1 METSP
6 NILTRSPK
14 PIKGAGL
21 TNPGIVVL
29 QFLLILV
36 VETAEY
42 SISKV
47 GLVTG
52 IAIWVA
58 IFGGIYLGRS
68 GTSFAS
74 AVNPPIAFFLAT
86 IIIVGTVGGSGLH
99 LTKFGLDMVIALGGG
114 APYLAMGTIA
124 AWGWHFYS
132 IRTLN
137 SGIGIDRSSNEAN
150 EPNEPNEA
158 KVVEGEGAIDQVISP
173 QP

>member
-1 METSP
+1 M
-6 NILTRSPK
+6 TRSPK

-29 QFLLILV
+29 QFLLILM

-47 GLVTG
+47 GLLTG

-58 IFGGIYLGRS
+58 VFGGIYLGRS

-74 AVNPPIAFFLAT
+74 AVNPPIAFFLST
-86 IIIVGTVGGSGLH
+86 IIIVGTAGGLGMH

-124 AWGWHFYS
+124 AWGWHFYAS
-132 IRTLN
+132 RTLN
-137 SGIGIDRSSNEAN
+137 SGTGIDRSVNDVSER
-150 EPNEPNEA
+150 
-158 KVVEGEGAIDQVISP
+158 EGESAIGEIISP

>member
-1 METSP
+1 MGMTTPSSV
-6 NILTRSPK
+6 LAATPK

-29 QFLLILV
+29 QFLLILL
-36 VETAEY
+36 VETIEY
-42 SISKV
+42 WASKV
-47 GLVTG
+47 GAFTG

-74 AVNPPIAFFLAT
+74 AVNPPIAFFFSTL
-86 IIIVGTVGGSGLH
+86 ILVGTMGGAGLH

-114 APYLAMGTIA
+114 APYLVIGTVI
-124 AWGWHFYS
+124 AWGWHFYL
-132 IRTLN
+132 IRKPKADLAVAEIN
-137 SGIGIDRSSNEAN
+137 NPHRIV
-150 EPNEPNEA
+150 EPELVESKITEPVA
-158 KVVEGEGAIDQVISP
+158 VTDP